1 MTNTN
6 TISLDLLATVT
17 GGCGTAPSIPEDG
30 GVAGPVGSPTP
41 KFGRRTPKSH
51 ADELRD
57 GNGGIV
63 PKLPDGV
70 RPIPESGGIAGPVGS
85 PTPF

>member
-6 TISLDLLATVT
+6 TISLELLATVT
-17 GGCGTAPSIPEDG
+17 GGCGTTPSIPEDG

-41 KFGRRTPKSH
+41 KFGRRKPKSH

-63 PKLPDGV
+63 PKIPGV
-70 RPIPESGGIAGPVGS
+70 TGDAPQLEE
-85 PTPF
+85 